1 MFYLHVKLLPVK
13 FMLENCRGKPPISLV
28 KTLLSGFH
36 EMRWVPY
43 YIYWHD
49 CRYQGANVS
58 SQQYC
63 R

>member
-1 MFYLHVKLLPVK
+1 MLYLLVAGQVHVG
-13 FMLENCRGKPPISLV
+13 GKPPVSLV

-49 CRYQGANVS
+49 CRYEGANVS

-63 R
+63 L